1 MILYNKDKWLDIWKL
16 PKYEEIRNKILSSF
30 NELVFVEDGHKY
42 FVGDRELECVSNVT
56 HIFKPHVDTN
66 ELAEATYK
74 RRFND
79 ANSKYYQMTKE
90 QILAE
95 WEKINHEACSM
106 GTERHEFGESCFYY
120 MTGQYDRILP
130 AFKDRLREDGGF
142 ESKNGRE
149 DAVVKFFTDL
159 PKCIVPILAET
170 KVYVVEKEYAYA
182 GTFDILFFYDAE
194 LDNKDASKS
203 GLFVMDYKTN
213 KDLYKNFNNE
223 RLLKPFEGLLNMNVS
238 LYKLQLSLYQMALEN
253 IGLKIVARRLLWLK
267 DTGKYD
273 KINLE
278 SYTKVLREEL
288 PKHWFQLQ
296 K

>member
-1 MILYNKDKWLDIWKL
+1 MILYNKDKWLDIWKNS
-16 PKYEEIRNKILSSF
+16 KYEEIRNKILSSF
-30 NELVFVEDGHKY
+30 NELRFVEDGHRY

-56 HIFKPHVDTN
+56 HIFKPHVDVD
-66 ELAEATYK
+66 ELAEATFK

-90 QILAE
+90 EILKE
-95 WEKINHEACSM
+95 WKKINNEACNM

-120 MTGQYDRILP
+120 MTGQYDKILP
-130 AFKDRLREDGGF
+130 TFKDRLREDGGF
-142 ESKNGRE
+142 ESTNGRE
-149 DAVVKFFTDL
+149 DAVVKFFSDL
-159 PKCIVPILAET
+159 PRCVVPILAET

-182 GTFDILFFYDAE
+182 GTFDILFYYDAT
-194 LDNKDASKS
+194 LDGKDDSKS

-273 KINLE
+273 KVNLE
-278 SYTKVLREEL
+278 SYTNVLREEL
-288 PKHWFQLQ
+288 PKHWFQL
-296 K
+296 KK